1 MALARIKSQ
10 YTQQEEKENLIF
22 DKKGK
27 RIDR

>member
-10 YTQQEEKENLIF
+10 NTQQEDKDNLFF